1 MLHDD
6 IASLSLTHLSG
17 LGLDPAD
24 RPDRFSFADTIKN
37 TLVDGV
43 VHKDI
48 LQCTSTELEL
58 SCAKSDY
65 LEAVLTELHFGNIR
79 IEEQCKNLG
88 ALIVAEAQ
96 PAWILVTTYYA
107 CYFMANDLAKASGQ
121 FIINIS
127 KDDFLGMLSG
137 QPPSISGAMQ
147 VEGYT
152 PFSVTVS
159 HGEMSGEVNLLMRK
173 NGSKPHQLAWHNFA
187 RLLAKLSVSDS
198 RFKHVELLKAISL
211 AKDGWG
217 NPSDVRNTWNYT
229 QSNYYGEKG
238 RGLAKTFS
246 SVIRAD
252 GSAFAWA
259 GNNTLKPTEENVVAS
274 IAYLYHILRGAHSA
288 LIRRLVV

>member
-24 RPDRFSFADTIKN
+24 RPDCFSFADTIKN
-37 TLVDGV
+37 TLIDGV
-43 VHKDI
+43 VAKDI
-48 LQCTSTELEL
+48 LQCTSTALEL
-58 SCAKSDY
+58 SLAKSDY
-65 LEAVLTELHFGNIR
+65 LEALLTELHFGNIR
-79 IEEQCKNLG
+79 IDEQCKNLG
-88 ALIVAEAQ
+88 ALIAADAQ
-96 PAWILVTTYYA
+96 PAWILVTAYYA
-107 CYFMANDLAKASGQ
+107 CYFMANDLAKAAGQ

-127 KDDFLGMLSG
+127 KEDLFGMLLG
-137 QPPSISGAMQ
+137 QPPSVSAAMQ
-147 VEGYT
+147 IEGYT

-159 HGEMSGEVNLLMRK
+159 HGEMSGEVHLSLRK

-187 RLLAKLSVSDS
+187 RLLARLSVSDR
-198 RFKHVELLKAISL
+198 RFKHVELLKSISL
-211 AKDGWG
+211 AKDGWD
-217 NPSDVRNTWNYT
+217 NPSEVRNTWNYSK
-229 QSNYYGEKG
+229 SNYYGDKG
-238 RGLAKTFS
+238 RNLAKTFS

-259 GNNTLKPTEENVVAS
+259 GNNTLKPTEENIVAS